1 MMKKLV
7 SIVLMLALLAGCQQ
21 TNESTDKTE
30 KSKPKMRTE
39 QIHKGAKKPAKSAMT
54 DKQMQENVAAN
65 VQGEVKQQQKADTA
79 NIKQALEIL
88 AETQKAVDLIAK
100 DKDKEAEDLLA
111 KIVGQLEVLMAKDPK
126 LALIPVDVNYE
137 TRDLVADIPA
147 VYAAV
152 ESAQKAMDDGYYQQ
166 ARQILNDLASEI
178 VVKTTYLPLA
188 TYPDAIKLAVNL
200 MSQGKKDEASAV
212 LVNALNTLLV
222 VDSNIPLPVLRA
234 EEYIKAAAVAMESK
248 DKDKEKT
255 AVNYLENADYQL
267 KLAEALG
274 YGKRD
279 KEYKELADAIDV
291 LKKAIENK
299 EETQGKFNDLKA
311 KIAAFKERLFF
322 KKAGK

>member
-1 MMKKLV
+1 MKKIV
-7 SIVLMLALLAGCQQ
+7 SIILALALLAGCQQ
-21 TNESTDKTE
+21 QNSTTNKSTDKM
-30 KSKPKMRTE
+30 KTE
-39 QIHKGAKKPAKSAMT
+39 QIHKDVKKPAKSAMT
-54 DKQMQENVAAN
+54 DKQMQENVSASL
-65 VQGEVKQQQKADTA
+65 QGEVKQQQKADTT

-100 DKDKEAEDLLA
+100 AKNKEAEDLLA

-137 TRDLVADIPA
+137 TRDLIADIPA

-152 ESAQKAMDDGYYQQ
+152 ESAQKAMDDGYYQL

-222 VDSNIPLPVLRA
+222 TDSHIPLPVLRA

-248 DKDKEKT
+248 DENKGKT

-299 EETQGKFNDLKA
+299 EETEGKFNDLKA
-311 KIAAFKERLFF
+311 KISAFKERLFF
-322 KKAGK
+322 KKTAK

>member
-1 MMKKLV
+1 MKKIASIILV
-7 SIVLMLALLAGCQQ
+7 LALAAGCQQ
-21 TNESTDKTE
+21 QNPTTE
-30 KSKPKMRTE
+30 KTSNTMKTE
-39 QIHKGAKKPAKSAMT
+39 QIHKNVKKPAKSAMT

-88 AETQKAVDLIAK
+88 AETQKAVELIAK
-100 DKDKEAEDLLA
+100 GKNKEAEDLLA

-137 TRDLVADIPA
+137 TRDLIADIPA

-152 ESAQKAMDDGYYQQ
+152 ESAQKAMDDGYYQL

-222 VDSNIPLPVLRA
+222 TDSHIPLPVLRA

-248 DKDKEKT
+248 DENKEKT

-299 EETQGKFNDLKA
+299 EETEGKFNDLKA
-311 KIAAFKERLFF
+311 KISAFKERLFF

>member
-1 MMKKLV
+1 MKKIASIILV
-7 SIVLMLALLAGCQQ
+7 LALAAGCQQ
-21 TNESTDKTE
+21 QNPTTE
-30 KSKPKMRTE
+30 KTSNTMKTE
-39 QIHKGAKKPAKSAMT
+39 QIHKDVKKPAKSAMT

-65 VQGEVKQQQKADTA
+65 LQGEVKQQQKADTT

-88 AETQKAVDLIAK
+88 AETQKAVELIAK
-100 DKDKEAEDLLA
+100 GKNKEAEDLLA

-137 TRDLVADIPA
+137 TRDLIADIPA

-152 ESAQKAMDDGYYQQ
+152 ESAQKAMDDGYYQL

-188 TYPDAIKLAVNL
+188 TYPDAIKLAVSL

-222 VDSNIPLPVLRA
+222 TDSHIPLPVLRA

-248 DKDKEKT
+248 DENKEKT

-299 EETQGKFNDLKA
+299 EETEGKFNDLKA
-311 KIAAFKERLFF
+311 KISAFKERLFF

>member
-1 MMKKLV
+1 
-7 SIVLMLALLAGCQQ
+7 
-21 TNESTDKTE
+21 
-30 KSKPKMRTE
+30 
-39 QIHKGAKKPAKSAMT
+39 
-54 DKQMQENVAAN
+54 
-65 VQGEVKQQQKADTA
+65 
-79 NIKQALEIL
+79 
-88 AETQKAVDLIAK
+88 
-100 DKDKEAEDLLA
+100 
-111 KIVGQLEVLMAKDPK
+111 
-126 LALIPVDVNYE
+126 
-137 TRDLVADIPA
+137 
-147 VYAAV
+147 
-152 ESAQKAMDDGYYQQ
+152 MDDGYYQL

-200 MSQGKKDEASAV
+200 MSQGKKNEASAV

-222 VDSNIPLPVLRA
+222 TDSHIPLPVLRA

-248 DKDKEKT
+248 DENKGKT
-255 AVNYLENADYQL
+255 GVNYLENADYQL

-299 EETQGKFNDLKA
+299 EETEGKFNDLKA
-311 KIAAFKERLFF
+311 KISAFKERLFF

>member
-1 MMKKLV
+1 MKKIA
-7 SIVLMLALLAGCQQ
+7 SIIVALALLAGCQQ
-21 TNESTDKTE
+21 QNSTTNKSTDKM
-30 KSKPKMRTE
+30 KTE
-39 QIHKGAKKPAKSAMT
+39 QIHKDVKKPAKSAMT
-54 DKQMQENVAAN
+54 DKQMQENVSAN
-65 VQGEVKQQQKADTA
+65 LQGEVKQQQKADTT

-100 DKDKEAEDLLA
+100 AKNKEAEDLLA

-137 TRDLVADIPA
+137 TRDLIADIPA

-152 ESAQKAMDDGYYQQ
+152 ESAQKAMDDGYYQL

-200 MSQGKKDEASAV
+200 MSQGKKNEASAV

-222 VDSNIPLPVLRA
+222 TDSHIPLPVLRA

-248 DKDKEKT
+248 DENKEKT

-299 EETQGKFNDLKA
+299 EETEGKFNDLKA
-311 KIAAFKERLFF
+311 KISAFKERLFF

>member
-1 MMKKLV
+1 MKKIA
-7 SIVLMLALLAGCQQ
+7 SIIVALALLAGCQQ
-21 TNESTDKTE
+21 QNSTTNKSTDKM
-30 KSKPKMRTE
+30 KTE
-39 QIHKGAKKPAKSAMT
+39 QIHKNVKKPAKSAMT

-65 VQGEVKQQQKADTA
+65 LQGEVKQQQKADTT

-88 AETQKAVDLIAK
+88 AETQKAVELIAK
-100 DKDKEAEDLLA
+100 GKNKEAEDLLA

-137 TRDLVADIPA
+137 TRDLIADIPA

-152 ESAQKAMDDGYYQQ
+152 ESAQKAMDDGYYQL

-222 VDSNIPLPVLRA
+222 TDSHIPLPVLRA

-248 DKDKEKT
+248 DENKEKT

-299 EETQGKFNDLKA
+299 EETEGKFNDLKA
-311 KIAAFKERLFF
+311 KISAFKERLFF

>member
-1 MMKKLV
+1 MKKIASIILV
-7 SIVLMLALLAGCQQ
+7 LALAAGCQQ
-21 TNESTDKTE
+21 QNPTTE
-30 KSKPKMRTE
+30 KTSNTMKTE
-39 QIHKGAKKPAKSAMT
+39 QIHKNVKKPAKSAMT

-65 VQGEVKQQQKADTA
+65 VQGEVKQQQKADTT

-100 DKDKEAEDLLA
+100 AKNKEAEDLLA

-137 TRDLVADIPA
+137 TRDLIADIPA

-222 VDSNIPLPVLRA
+222 TDSHIPLPVLRA

-248 DKDKEKT
+248 DENKEKT

-299 EETQGKFNDLKA
+299 EETEGKFNDLKA
-311 KIAAFKERLFF
+311 KISAFKERLFF

>member
-1 MMKKLV
+1 MKKIA
-7 SIVLMLALLAGCQQ
+7 SIIVALALLAGCQQ
-21 TNESTDKTE
+21 QNPTTDKSTDKM
-30 KSKPKMRTE
+30 KTE
-39 QIHKGAKKPAKSAMT
+39 QIHKDVKKPAKSAMT
-54 DKQMQENVAAN
+54 DKQMQENVSAN
-65 VQGEVKQQQKADTA
+65 LQGEVKQQQKADTA

-100 DKDKEAEDLLA
+100 GKNKEAEDLLA

-137 TRDLVADIPA
+137 TRDLIADIPA

-152 ESAQKAMDDGYYQQ
+152 ESAQKAMDDGYYQL

-222 VDSNIPLPVLRA
+222 TDSRIPLPVLRA

-248 DKDKEKT
+248 DENKEKT

-291 LKKAIENK
+291 LKKAVENK
-299 EETQGKFNDLKA
+299 EETKTKFNDLKA
-311 KIAAFKERLFF
+311 KISAFKERLFF
-322 KKAGK
+322 KKPAK

>member
-1 MMKKLV
+1 MKKIASIILV
-7 SIVLMLALLAGCQQ
+7 LVLAAGCQQ
-21 TNESTDKTE
+21 QNPTTE
-30 KSKPKMRTE
+30 KTSNTMKTE
-39 QIHKGAKKPAKSAMT
+39 QIHKDVKKPAKSAMT

-88 AETQKAVDLIAK
+88 AETQKAVELIAK
-100 DKDKEAEDLLA
+100 GKNKEAEDLLA

-137 TRDLVADIPA
+137 TRDLIADIPA

-152 ESAQKAMDDGYYQQ
+152 ESAQKAMDDGYYQL

-222 VDSNIPLPVLRA
+222 TDSHIPLPVLRA

-248 DKDKEKT
+248 DENKEKT

-299 EETQGKFNDLKA
+299 EETEGKFNDLKA
-311 KIAAFKERLFF
+311 KISAFKERLFF